1 MKNSNQNPSVFINGR
16 AQIIEMLQLMDP
28 VEKEKIIKL
37 IRIKNPVLA
46 EELHSKSISFFDIQ
60 NLSTESLERLANIVK
75 PAIFGMAL
83 KGLAANVQKKFLV
96 SLPREYAEQAY
107 QTMTTYYANEKD
119 LATRARNKV
128 LEIASGQAFRIKQL
142 N

>member
-1 MKNSNQNPSVFINGR
+1 MKNSNQNASVFINGR

-28 VEKEKIIKL
+28 SEKEKILKL

-60 NLSTESLERLANIVK
+60 NLSEEGLERLSGVIK

-83 KGLAANVQKKFLV
+83 KGLAANVQKKFLS
-96 SLPREYAEQAY
+96 SLPREFAEQAY
-107 QTMTTYYANEKD
+107 QTMTTYYTNEKE
-119 LATRARNKV
+119 LGARARAKV
-128 LEIASGQAFRIKQL
+128 LEIASSQAFRGKIS
-142 N
+142 